1 MKQLPG
7 KKNDAIIRV
16 VLDEAEM
23 HKMLDPI
30 LKEVNSLRAR
40 VAELEV
46 CRTLVEA
53 FMDVSA
59 QTDGEITRVL
69 TVLVADLNRR
79 KDDGK

>member
-7 KKNDAIIRV
+7 RKNDAIIRV
-16 VLDEAEM
+16 QMDAAEL
-23 HKMLDPI
+23 HKVLDPI

-40 VAELEV
+40 VAELET
-46 CRTLVEA
+46 CRILIEA

-79 KDDGK
+79 QDDGR